1 MIRLPPR
8 STRTDTLFP
17 FTTLFLSPRALGGA
31 ARPGQ
36 EIPDRVARPYRW
48 RAPDRGSRTVAAAVH
63 PAPPRNARNLR
74 RVEKSD
80 RHALSGARRDRFLR
94 FGAADARS
102 RGAGHRRRLHARP
115 SFRQC
120 PGPAAGEIVRAS
132 SRETVCTYVYI
143 MMVAISL

>member
-80 RHALSGARRDRFLR
+80 RHALTGALRDRFHR
-94 FGAADARS
+94 FGAADPRS
-102 RGAGHRRRLHARP
+102 RGAGHRRRLPARP
-115 SFRQC
+115 SFRPC
-120 PGPAAGEIVRAS
+120 PGPAAAADVHLRHRQPLNPPVRIPSPPA
-132 SRETVCTYVYI
+132 
-143 MMVAISL
+143 A